1 MTLDRPPTPIP
12 SPQRG
17 RGGASIPTLRI
28 FTDGL
33 SKRLP
38 PPAVGE
44 GWGGGA
50 ARRSQDRRDA

>member
-1 MTLDRPPTPIP
+1 MSFLRQPPTPIP

-17 RGGASIPTLRI
+17 RGGALARPACLACKAGS
-28 FTDGL
+28 
-33 SKRLP
+33 LP

-50 ARRSQDRRDA
+50 TAKAGRAA